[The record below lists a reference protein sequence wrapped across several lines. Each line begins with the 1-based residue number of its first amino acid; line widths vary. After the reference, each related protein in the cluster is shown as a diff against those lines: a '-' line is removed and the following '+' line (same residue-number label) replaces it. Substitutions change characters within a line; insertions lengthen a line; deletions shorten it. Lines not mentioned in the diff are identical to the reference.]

1 VRKHQEEELR
11 RLEQALLEDPQEAES
26 PMEEDPL
33 EWVEEFYEDV
43 TEETGYTPPQGFTV
57 RNTDDV
63 DVDLDAYS
71 EEVYRGKRGG
81 CLIPGLITVLALSLL
96 TAMVLWLLQ
105 YLGVM

>member
-1 VRKHQEEELR
+1 MRRQQEEELR
-11 RLEQALLEDPQEAES
+11 RLEQALLEDAREEYPQEA
-26 PMEEDPL
+26 DPL
-33 EWVEEFYEDV
+33 EWVDEFYEDV
-43 TEETGYTPPQGFTV
+43 ADETGSTPPQDFTV

-63 DVDLDAYS
+63 DVDLEGYS

-81 CLIPGLITVLALSLL
+81 CLIPGLITVLALCVL

>member
-1 VRKHQEEELR
+1 
-11 RLEQALLEDPQEAES
+11 
-26 PMEEDPL
+26 M
-33 EWVEEFYEDV
+33 
-43 TEETGYTPPQGFTV
+43 

-63 DVDLDAYS
+63 DVDLEGYS

-81 CLIPGLITVLALSLL
+81 CLIPGLITVLALCVL

>member
-1 VRKHQEEELR
+1 MRKHQEEELR
-11 RLEQALLEDPQEAES
+11 WLEQALLDDAREEEFPV
-26 PMEEDPL
+26 EEDPL
-33 EWVEEFYEDV
+33 EWVDEFYEDV
-43 TEETGYTPPQGFTV
+43 VEATGHTPPHEFTV

-63 DVDLDAYS
+63 DVDLDTYS